1 MQCTTGEM
9 GGLPDVN
16 TENPDFQHYYMLYVN
31 DLLACGAR
39 GFRYDTAKHIGLPS
53 DPLDPKAKEND
64 FWDIATGRKEV
75 KGVKLALPMDS
86 LFVYGEVLQ
95 DKNTKETEYAEYMGL
110 VASNF
115 GGKLRKVLNSRST
128 AGEDLLDWSHPV
140 EAKKLITW
148 VESHDTYCNAHESAS
163 IDDNVIALGWVFL
176 TARQFGTPLFYSRPD
191 GRTPENYWGNNL
203 IGARGNDSFKSPVV
217 VEANKFRHAMAG
229 TTENVQVSAD
239 STIVSV
245 ERGGKGIAIINLAE
259 NEAEAGIATTLPDGT
274 YTDKVSGSEF
284 SVNKGT
290 LAGKLAPLSAV
301 IIY

>member
-1 MQCTTGEM
+1 M
-9 GGLPDVN
+9 
-16 TENPDFQHYYMLYVN
+16 
-31 DLLACGAR
+31 
-39 GFRYDTAKHIGLPS
+39 
-53 DPLDPKAKEND
+53 
-64 FWDIATGRKEV
+64 
-75 KGVKLALPMDS
+75 
-86 LFVYGEVLQ
+86 
-95 DKNTKETEYAEYMGL
+95 
-110 VASNF
+110 
-115 GGKLRKVLNSRST
+115 
-128 AGEDLLDWSHPV
+128 
-140 EAKKLITW
+140 
-148 VESHDTYCNAHESAS
+148 
-163 IDDNVIALGWVFL
+163 IALGWVFL